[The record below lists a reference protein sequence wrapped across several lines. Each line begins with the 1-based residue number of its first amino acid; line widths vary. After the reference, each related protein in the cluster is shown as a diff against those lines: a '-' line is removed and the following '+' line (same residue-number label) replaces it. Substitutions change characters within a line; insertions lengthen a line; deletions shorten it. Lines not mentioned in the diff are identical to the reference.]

1 MNQPNLTS
9 AKRLITKKND
19 KNPELAKQIRV
30 ASYLTGEFKLRS
42 GNISNF
48 YWDKYRFESDPALLT
63 AIAKGDGD
71 RELLPSA
78 CDGLA
83 GLELLG
89 GTTTIPLAT
98 AVSLHYINRTETG
111 MIRASMSVKFK
122 AKTYGTCNLIEGGAK
137 EGSNLV
143 VIEDVITT
151 AGQVCTSIEQIRAA
165 GYTVEHVV
173 AVIDRQAG
181 GAEKIAALG
190 CSFASVFTLEALEAI
205 N

>member
-1 MNQPNLTS
+1 MIKT
-9 AKRLITKKND
+9 
-19 KNPELAKQIRV
+19 ELAKQVRA

-48 YWDKYRFESDPALLT
+48 YWDKYRFESDPGLLT
-63 AIAKGDGD
+63 AIAK
-71 RELLPSA
+71 EMVKLLPSD

-83 GLELLG
+83 GLELG
-89 GTTTIPLAT
+89 GIPLAT
-98 AVSLHYINRTETG
+98 AVSLQTG
-111 MIRASMSVKFK
+111 IPCFYVRKA
-122 AKTYGTCNLIEGGAK
+122 AKTYGTCNLIEGGAAP
-137 EGSNLV
+137 GSNLV

-181 GAEKIAALG
+181 GAEKIHALG
-190 CSFASVFTLEALEAI
+190 CSFASVFTLEALEASSGPRTA
-205 N
+205 NRE

>member
-1 MNQPNLTS
+1 M
-9 AKRLITKKND
+9 TKT
-19 KNPELAKQIRV
+19 ELAKQIRD
-30 ASYLTGEFKLRS
+30 ASYLTGEFRLRS

-48 YWDKYRFESDPALLT
+48 YWDKYRFESNPVLLA
-63 AIAKGDGD
+63 AIAEEMAK
-71 RELLPSA
+71 LLPSG

-83 GLELLG
+83 GLELG
-89 GTTTIPLAT
+89 GIPLAT
-98 AVSLHYINRTETG
+98 ALSLQTG
-111 MIRASMSVKFK
+111 LSCFYVRKE

-137 EGSNLV
+137 DRSTLV

-181 GAEKIAALG
+181 GEANINALG
-190 CSFASVFTLEALEAI
+190 CTLASVFTLTELEKDDGQI
-205 N
+205 